1 MTSIL
6 FPVLENEYGFFYSYL
21 HSPVHKPVLYRSVRK
36 KGDGNMANSLTFHV
50 DESVW
55 FKSGDE
61 IKNILSLSI
70 EPEIEISETEN
81 EVTMTG
87 ALRVDGEYERFDEQ
101 VEREHEQTAEPA
113 SVRYVQEVRQI
124 NDQFVQFL
132 HRFPVE
138 ITIPKE
144 RISDRNEVNVT
155 VATFDYRL
163 PESNCLQLSAELV
176 IHGIQSAEDQELQ
189 NYDFEERVK
198 EIYSANQASF
208 SINSKIDE
216 TKVDNAEEATANAG
230 DETAAREEPAQSGPQ
245 IELKSRSEESEEDQV
260 ETERLEEA
268 EEEDARIEDEVN
280 QDSDVS
286 EEENEPELK
295 KEKRSETRPENAL
308 YLTKML
314 SRSEEQFSKL
324 KMRIIQPGDSLES
337 IARAY
342 QVQPTQIA
350 RLNQLDDE
358 QIEEGQILYIPVKAK
373 QER

>member
-1 MTSIL
+1 
-6 FPVLENEYGFFYSYL
+6 
-21 HSPVHKPVLYRSVRK
+21 
-36 KGDGNMANSLTFHV
+36 
-50 DESVW
+50 
-55 FKSGDE
+55 
-61 IKNILSLSI
+61 

-198 EIYSANQASF
+198 E
-208 SINSKIDE
+208 
-216 TKVDNAEEATANAG
+216 
-230 DETAAREEPAQSGPQ
+230 
-245 IELKSRSEESEEDQV
+245 
-260 ETERLEEA
+260 
-268 EEEDARIEDEVN
+268 
-280 QDSDVS
+280 
-286 EEENEPELK
+286 
-295 KEKRSETRPENAL
+295 
-308 YLTKML
+308 
-314 SRSEEQFSKL
+314 
-324 KMRIIQPGDSLES
+324 
-337 IARAY
+337 
-342 QVQPTQIA
+342 
-350 RLNQLDDE
+350 
-358 QIEEGQILYIPVKAK
+358 
-373 QER
+373 